1 VLLLTCP
8 VKSLL
13 TLVQYAAIL
22 IIIGSC
28 VGRVKIKVVG
38 FKKEKLNAPLLTSQG
53 SINFCWHNSELN
65 LLVVM
70 KVPERR
76 N

>member
-1 VLLLTCP
+1 MLLLTRP

-28 VGRVKIKVVG
+28 IGRVKVKVMLL
-38 FKKEKLNAPLLTSQG
+38 KKEKLNAPLLTSQG
-53 SINFCWHNSELN
+53 STNFCWHNSELN
-65 LLVVM
+65 
-70 KVPERR
+70 
-76 N
+76 